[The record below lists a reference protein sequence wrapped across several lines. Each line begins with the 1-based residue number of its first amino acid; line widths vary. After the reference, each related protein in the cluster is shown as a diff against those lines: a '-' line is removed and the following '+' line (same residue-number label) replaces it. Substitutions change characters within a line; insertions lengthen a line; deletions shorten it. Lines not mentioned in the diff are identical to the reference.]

1 MLIMFIPFNLKIY
14 KINFNM
20 KIMKPIISETVYKIL
35 SNLIKRKKTLE
46 IKPLG
51 EELSK
56 AKIVK
61 DNFLDSKI
69 VSLYSIVEFI
79 SSSLKK
85 PMRLQIVLP
94 EEADLKQRKIS
105 ILSPISIALLGFR
118 ETDRFT
124 WKMPSGL
131 KNLTILKVHNY

>member
-1 MLIMFIPFNLKIY
+1 MN
-14 KINFNM
+14 
-20 KIMKPIISETVYKIL
+20 PIISESVYKIL
-35 SNLIKRKKTLE
+35 MNLIRRKKTTIE

-69 VSLYSIVEFI
+69 VTLNSIVEFI
-79 SSSLKK
+79 SSSFKK

-94 EEADLKQRKIS
+94 EFEDLKLKKIS
-105 ILSPISIALLGFR
+105 ILSPISIALLGFK
-118 ETDRFT
+118 EADNFM

-131 KNLTILKVHNY
+131 KKLQIIKVINC